1 MLMSLTVPD
10 AGRALELAGLSGLER
25 RVDRL
30 SAGQVQRAKFALVA
44 VADPEV
50 MLVVFAYESGL
61 V

>member
-44 VADPEV
+44 VADPR
-50 MLVVFAYESGL
+50 
-61 V
+61 